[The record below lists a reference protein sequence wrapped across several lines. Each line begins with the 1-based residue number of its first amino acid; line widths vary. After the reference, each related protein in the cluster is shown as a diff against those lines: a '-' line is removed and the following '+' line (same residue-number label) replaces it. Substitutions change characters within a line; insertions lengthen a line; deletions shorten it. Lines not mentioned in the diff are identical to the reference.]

1 MYKLRTILYQFNRP
15 VFVFNMIL
23 SLVLIYCRSKVDYP
37 AAVFVKFCG
46 YGVVMAYQ
54 YFTANQTYFYFRNAG
69 YSIKWLYVYSIIADL
84 IIFSIL
90 YLLPSII
97 YAIIHA

>member
-1 MYKLRTILYQFNRP
+1 MYKLKTILYQFNRP
-15 VFVFNMIL
+15 AFVFNMLL
-23 SLVLIYCRSKVDYP
+23 SLVLIYYRTKVDYP
-37 AAVFVKFCG
+37 AAIFVKLCG

-54 YFTANQTYFYFRNAG
+54 YFMANQTYFYFRNAG
-69 YSIKWLYVYSIIADL
+69 YRIRRLYTYSIIADL

-90 YLLPSII
+90 YLIPSII